1 MKKGISLI
9 RYAITDSTNT
19 RAKEY
24 IKSGDEPIPALFIA
38 DGQTDG
44 RGRMGRSFYSPEQ
57 TGLYATLLF
66 AAPNSEDR
74 LLSLTSLAAVAAAEA
89 IDELLGVSVEIKWV
103 NDLYKNGRKVA
114 GILAESFERYSQRY
128 IALGIGINLSTSD
141 FPEELKEKAGA
152 LSTETIP
159 RERADRLALLFFEKL
174 LGFLELEDTSPVID
188 IYRRRSCVIGRR
200 ISFIQ
205 GGKEIFGTAT
215 GITPLGALKVA
226 LDGGGEITLSTG
238 EISIFLQ

>member
-1 MKKGISLI
+1 MKKAISLI
-9 RYAITDSTNT
+9 RYALTDSTNA

-24 IKSGDEPIPALFIA
+24 IKNGNEPLPALFVA
-38 DGQTDG
+38 DEQSAG
-44 RGRMGRSFYSPEQ
+44 RGRMGRSFYSPAG

-66 AAPNSEDR
+66 AAPESEDR

-114 GILAESFERYSQRY
+114 GILAESFERCSQRY

-141 FPEELKEKAGA
+141 FPDELASKAGS
-152 LSTETIP
+152 LSSQSIS
-159 RERADRLALLFFEKL
+159 RERADELALLFSERL
-174 LGFLELEDTSPVID
+174 LSFLLLEDTSPVID
-188 IYRRRSCVIGRR
+188 TYRKSSCVIGRK
-200 ISFIQ
+200 ISFLY
-205 GGKEIFGTAT
+205 GGKETFGTAT
-215 GITPLGALKVA
+215 GITPLGALTVF
-226 LDGGGEITLSTG
+226 LDSGGEITLSTG

>member
-24 IKSGDEPIPALFIA
+24 INSGDEPIPALFIA

-66 AAPNSEDR
+66 KAPKSEDR

-128 IALGIGINLSTSD
+128 IALGIGINLVVN
-141 FPEELKEKAGA
+141 
-152 LSTETIP
+152 
-159 RERADRLALLFFEKL
+159 LLLQAQVVVLHE
-174 LGFLELEDTSPVID
+174 
-188 IYRRRSCVIGRR
+188 
-200 ISFIQ
+200 
-205 GGKEIFGTAT
+205 A
-215 GITPLGALKVA
+215 ALKDLNIAVFKMPYPVKA
-226 LDGGGEITLSTG
+226 V
-238 EISIFLQ
+238 

>member
-9 RYAITDSTNT
+9 RYALTDSTNT

-24 IKSGDEPIPALFIA
+24 IKGGDEPIPALFVA
-38 DGQTDG
+38 DGQTGG
-44 RGRMGRSFYSPEQ
+44 RGRMGRRFYSPEG

-66 AAPNSEDR
+66 AAPSSEDR

-152 LSTETIP
+152 LSTETVP
-159 RERADRLALLFFEKL
+159 RERADGLALLFSEKL
-174 LGFLELEDTSPVID
+174 LDFLALEDTSPVID

-200 ISFIQ
+200 ISFVQ
-205 GGKEIFGTAT
+205 GGEEIFGTAT
-215 GITPLGALKVA
+215 GITPLGALTVS
-226 LDGGGEITLSTG
+226 LEDGGETTLSTG

>member
-1 MKKGISLI
+1 MKKGLSLI
-9 RYAITDSTNT
+9 RYTLTDSTNA

-24 IKSGDEPIPALFIA
+24 IKNGSEPLPALFVA
-38 DGQTDG
+38 DGQTAG
-44 RGRMGRSFYSPEQ
+44 RGRMGRSFYSPEG

-66 AAPNSEDR
+66 AAPESEDR
-74 LLSLTSLAAVAAAEA
+74 LLSLTSFAAVAAAEA
-89 IDELLGVSVEIKWV
+89 IDELLSVRVEIKWV

-114 GILAESFERYSQRY
+114 GILAESFERCSQRY

-152 LSTETIP
+152 LSEEKVS
-159 RERADRLALLFFEKL
+159 RGNADKLALLFSEKL
-174 LGFLELEDTSPVID
+174 LSFLELEDTAPIID
-188 IYRRRSCVIGRR
+188 AYRARSCVIGRR

-205 GGKEIFGTAT
+205 SGKETFGTAT
-215 GITPLGALKVA
+215 GITPLGALTVS
-226 LDGGGEITLSTG
+226 LDSGGDITLSTG